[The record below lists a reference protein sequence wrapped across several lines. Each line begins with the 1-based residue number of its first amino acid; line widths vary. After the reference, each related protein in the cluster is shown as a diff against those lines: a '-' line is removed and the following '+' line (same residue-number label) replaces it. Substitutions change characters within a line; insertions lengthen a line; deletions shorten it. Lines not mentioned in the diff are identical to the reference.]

1 MLKMFSL
8 IDFGERAGSGLSG
21 ICKVWE
27 KVYHTSVILKE
38 THNNGVD
45 RTMLTLSTGGN
56 EQDVDAMLALYGVPN
71 ADSDQE
77 KRPGNIESDQKTSK
91 ATRKSDQTDQKKRI
105 IEMLKSNPNIAR
117 SEIAQVLGIHDS
129 SVKRR
134 LDSLVSEGKIRRVGP
149 DKGGYWEVLK
159 P

>member
-27 KVYHTSVILKE
+27 KVYHTPVILEE

-56 EQDVDAMLALYGVPN
+56 EQDVDTMLALYGVLN
-71 ADSDQE
+71 AESDQE
-77 KRPGNIESDQKTSK
+77 KRPGNIEFDQKTSK

>member
-1 MLKMFSL
+1 MFSL

-27 KVYHTSVILKE
+27 KVYHTPVILAE

-71 ADSDQE
+71 AESDQK
-77 KRPGNIESDQKTSK
+77 KRPGNIEFDQKTSK
-91 ATRKSDQTDQKKRI
+91 ATRKNDQTDQKKRI

-117 SEIAQVLGIHDS
+117 SEIVQVLGIHDS

>member
-1 MLKMFSL
+1 MSTQCLRYMVFQML
-8 IDFGERAGSGLSG
+8 
-21 ICKVWE
+21 
-27 KVYHTSVILKE
+27 
-38 THNNGVD
+38 
-45 RTMLTLSTGGN
+45 
-56 EQDVDAMLALYGVPN
+56 
-71 ADSDQE
+71 
-77 KRPGNIESDQKTSK
+77 K

>member
-1 MLKMFSL
+1 MLKAT
-8 IDFGERAGSGLSG
+8 R
-21 ICKVWE
+21 K
-27 KVYHTSVILKE
+27 
-38 THNNGVD
+38 
-45 RTMLTLSTGGN
+45 
-56 EQDVDAMLALYGVPN
+56 
-71 ADSDQE
+71 SDQE
-77 KRPGNIESDQKTSK
+77 TSSS
-91 ATRKSDQTDQKKRI
+91 TRKSDQTDQKKRI

>member
-1 MLKMFSL
+1 M
-8 IDFGERAGSGLSG
+8 
-21 ICKVWE
+21 
-27 KVYHTSVILKE
+27 
-38 THNNGVD
+38 
-45 RTMLTLSTGGN
+45 
-56 EQDVDAMLALYGVPN
+56 
-71 ADSDQE
+71 
-77 KRPGNIESDQKTSK
+77 SK
-91 ATRKSDQTDQKKRI
+91 ATRKRDQTDQKKRI

-134 LDSLVSEGKIRRVGP
+134 LDSLVSDGKIRRVGP

>member
-1 MLKMFSL
+1 MSMQCLPYMVFQML
-8 IDFGERAGSGLSG
+8 
-21 ICKVWE
+21 
-27 KVYHTSVILKE
+27 
-38 THNNGVD
+38 
-45 RTMLTLSTGGN
+45 
-56 EQDVDAMLALYGVPN
+56 
-71 ADSDQE
+71 
-77 KRPGNIESDQKTSK
+77 K